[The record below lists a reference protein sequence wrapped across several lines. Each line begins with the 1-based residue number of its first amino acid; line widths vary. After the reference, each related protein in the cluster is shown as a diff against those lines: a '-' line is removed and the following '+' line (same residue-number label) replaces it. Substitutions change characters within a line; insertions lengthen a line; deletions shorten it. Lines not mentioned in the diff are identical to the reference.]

1 MESYERIGWLDH
13 VVDIITEE
21 VIQEG
26 TPVSQTNMN
35 HMDDGIW
42 QNRETIILHDSQIAD
57 AQREIKVLK
66 DVSELDR
73 CRFAR
78 DGATAL
84 YGQAGLAGE
93 LQAIPGDEGQF
104 VPGTPLAAFAY
115 LGEPTE
121 EIPEDAARFFTG
133 PPLWRTTS
141 PSSRSGWSG
150 WTRRTQ
156 KRPCSSSCLA

>member
-42 QNRETIILHDSQIAD
+42 QNRETIILHDRQIAD

-66 DVSELDR
+66 DATLNNMVNNVFLINFVSVTSVAIASGIYDPV
-73 CRFAR
+73 AR
-78 DGATAL
+78 KI
-84 YGQAGLAGE
+84 Y
-93 LQAIPGDEGQF
+93 
-104 VPGTPLAAFAY
+104 V
-115 LGEPTE
+115 
-121 EIPEDAARFFTG
+121 
-133 PPLWRTTS
+133 
-141 PSSRSGWSG
+141 
-150 WTRRTQ
+150 
-156 KRPCSSSCLA
+156 

>member
-42 QNRETIILHDSQIAD
+42 QNREAVILHDSQIAD

-66 DVSELDR
+66 DATLNNMVNNVFLINFVSVASVAIASGIYDPV
-73 CRFAR
+73 AR
-78 DGATAL
+78 KI
-84 YGQAGLAGE
+84 Y
-93 LQAIPGDEGQF
+93 
-104 VPGTPLAAFAY
+104 V
-115 LGEPTE
+115 
-121 EIPEDAARFFTG
+121 
-133 PPLWRTTS
+133 
-141 PSSRSGWSG
+141 
-150 WTRRTQ
+150 
-156 KRPCSSSCLA
+156 

>member
-66 DVSELDR
+66 DATLNNMVNNVFLINFVSVTSVAIASGIYDAV
-73 CRFAR
+73 AR
-78 DGATAL
+78 KI
-84 YGQAGLAGE
+84 Y
-93 LQAIPGDEGQF
+93 
-104 VPGTPLAAFAY
+104 V
-115 LGEPTE
+115 
-121 EIPEDAARFFTG
+121 
-133 PPLWRTTS
+133 
-141 PSSRSGWSG
+141 
-150 WTRRTQ
+150 
-156 KRPCSSSCLA
+156 